1 MGRHPVRV
9 LLIEDSESDYLL
21 TRRMLSS
28 IENQIFNLEWARS
41 WQTGIEAIRRG
52 AHDVCLL
59 DYRIDGGDG
68 LELLKESRE
77 TSRNTP
83 VILLTGVSDYRL
95 DVEAMQLGAADFLV
109 KDQITPA
116 LLERS
121 IRHAMEQG
129 RTLDE
134 LRRQQDELQA
144 SELRFRSVVQSAS
157 DAIILADDHARIIFW
172 NRGAEAIFGYREDEI
187 VERSIELLIPENYRE
202 KHRAGFERFRTRGRS
217 QLVGKT
223 VELEG
228 LRKDGTVFPIEL
240 SLASWTNGEGTF
252 FTGIV
257 RDITERKRTEEMRR
271 AKETAEEASRAKSNF
286 VARISHELRTPLH
299 AIIGFTNLL
308 LQNKEGNLTPAD
320 IDFLD
325 RILVNAQH
333 QLQLINTILDLS
345 KVEAGR
351 LEVNIG
357 LTSVDSLV
365 RDVVKQFESECLK
378 QNVRI
383 EVRIPETVK
392 PIVTDASKLKQVLIN
407 LIDNA
412 LKFTEEGQVTVEVT
426 VSPIDFQPIR
436 IDVTDTGVGIPSD
449 RLEDIFEPF
458 LQLQPGATSRSGGT
472 GLGLSICRSICDLLD
487 YRLQVESTPGKGS
500 TFSVVLAADEA
511 LSLWKKVG

>member
-1 MGRHPVRV
+1 MGPHPVRV
-9 LLIEDSESDYLL
+9 LLVEDSESDYLL

-28 IENQIFNLEWARS
+28 IDNQIFNLEWARS
-41 WQTGIEAIRRG
+41 WQTGIEAIRRA

-95 DVEAMQLGAADFLV
+95 DVEAMQLGAADFLI
-109 KDQITPA
+109 KDQITPT

-121 IRHAMEQG
+121 IRHAIVQG

-134 LRRQQDELQA
+134 LRRQQDELRA

-172 NRGAEAIFGYREDEI
+172 NKGAEAIFGYREDEI
-187 VERSIELLIPENYRE
+187 AGQSLELLMPETYRE
-202 KHRAGFERFRTRGRS
+202 EHRDGFERFCITGRS
-217 QLVGKT
+217 QFVGKT

-240 SLASWTNGEGTF
+240 SLASWTSGEGTF
-252 FTGIV
+252 FTALI
-257 RDITERKRTEEMRR
+257 RDIAERKCAQEMRR
-271 AKETAEEASRAKSNF
+271 AKEIAEEASRAKSGF
-286 VARISHELRTPLH
+286 VARMSHELRTPLH

-308 LQNKEGNLTPAD
+308 LHNKEGNLTPAD

-325 RILVNAQH
+325 RILVNAKD

-345 KVEAGR
+345 KVEEGR
-351 LEVNIG
+351 LEVNIAP
-357 LTSVDSLV
+357 TSVDSVV
-365 RDVVKQFESECLK
+365 REVVRQLEVERPKG
-378 QNVRI
+378 NVRI
-383 EVRIPETVK
+383 ELRIPETVK
-392 PIVTDASKLKQVLIN
+392 PIVTDTSKLKQVLIN
-407 LIDNA
+407 LVDNA

-426 VSPIDFQPIR
+426 VSPIDFQPLR
-436 IDVTDTGVGIPSD
+436 INISDTGAGIPSD
-449 RLEDIFEPF
+449 RLQDIFEPF
-458 LQLQPGATSRSGGT
+458 LQLPTGATSRSRGT
-472 GLGLSICRSICDLLD
+472 GLGLSICRSLCDLLD
-487 YRLQVESTPGKGS
+487 YRLQVQSTPGEGS
-500 TFSVVLAADEA
+500 TFSVVMATDDS
-511 LSLWKKVG
+511 LSLWERAG